1 MRAGAGKLGGVRG
14 LYVVAAVTM
23 AGVSAVFVLL
33 AELEERYHLSSGSLG
48 WIAGS
53 AFAAALVTQLGLARY
68 ADRGYGLLLLRT
80 GVVAAAVGLLWFAAA
95 TELWQF
101 IAARAVLGASVGM
114 IVPAARRAIVLASH
128 GNLGERLGVFYAAYL
143 AGFVFGPPVAGLL
156 TVVADVRLPFVVLGV
171 LVAAS
176 GLALRNVVVDE
187 PGRRGTPVAVVD
199 RRVLRRL
206 LASRRVIAAMLV
218 VVSFRYS
225 VGVFEPLWATYL
237 DDLGA
242 ETMVVTISLT
252 IFALP
257 MLLIARWAGR
267 LSDRYGPR
275 LTSVLSAA
283 ASVPLMASYG
293 YVGVLPIVMAMAVPH
308 GILEA
313 IQSPGT
319 QAAVADAAPQRDAA
333 AAQGLAEAA
342 GSAAAAIGAFT
353 AAPLFDALGAG
364 PAWLIAGIAM
374 AALLSTSTLL
384 DRPRRLAT
392 GSRGTTRETGEAA
405 VTLP

>member
-1 MRAGAGKLGGVRG
+1 VKG
-14 LYVVAAVTM
+14 LYVVAGVTM

-33 AELEERYHLSSGSLG
+33 AELQDRYGLPTGGLG
-48 WIAGS
+48 LIAGS
-53 AFAAALVTQLGLARY
+53 AFAAALVTQLGLSRY

-80 GVVAAAVGLLWFAAA
+80 GVILASAGLLWFAAA

-101 IAARAVLGASVGM
+101 VAARAVLGASVGL
-114 IVPAARRAIVLASH
+114 IVPAARRAIVLASK
-128 GNLGERLGVFYAAYL
+128 GDLGERLGVFYASYL

-156 TVVADVRLPFVVLGV
+156 TVIADVRLPFLVFGV
-171 LVAAS
+171 LVAVS
-176 GLALRNVVVDE
+176 SLALRDVVVDA
-187 PGRRGTPVAVVD
+187 PGSRGAPVTHAE

-206 LASRRVIAAMLV
+206 ISSRRLIAALLV

-242 ETMVVTISLT
+242 STMVVTISLT

-267 LSDRYGPR
+267 LSDTYGPR
-275 LTSVLSAA
+275 ITSVISAA
-283 ASVPLMASYG
+283 ATVPLMASYG
-293 YVGVLPIVMAMAVPH
+293 YVGTLPVVMAIVIPH
-308 GILEA
+308 GIGEA

-319 QAAVADAAPQRDAA
+319 QAAVAEAASQRDAA

-342 GSAAAAIGAFT
+342 GSAAAAVGAFT
-353 AAPLFDALGAG
+353 AAPLFEAFGAG
-364 PAWLIAGIAM
+364 PAWLIAGITM
-374 AALLSTSTLL
+374 AVLLATSTLL
-384 DRPRRLAT
+384 DRPRRRRAPV
-392 GSRGTTRETGEAA
+392 RVEVVAPAA
-405 VTLP
+405 TLP